1 LGSRSTEL
9 NNYLEMDKK
18 ISVLP
23 ISFEQFSKDP
33 IKGFLFITLI
43 AIGYLYVDQKMQYTE
58 QIESQGNKIEKLEA
72 KIDALSIQLKRSDSL
87 LSATTSK
94 ILVLQELGKIK

>member
-1 LGSRSTEL
+1 
-9 NNYLEMDKK
+9 MDKK
-18 ISVLP
+18 ISAFP

-33 IKGFLFITLI
+33 VKGFLFITLI
-43 AIGYLYVDQKMQYTE
+43 AIGYLYVDQKLMYTE
-58 QIESQGNKIEKLEA
+58 QIESQGSKIEKLEA
-72 KIDALSIQLKRSDSL
+72 KIDALGIQLKRSDSL

>member
-1 LGSRSTEL
+1 
-9 NNYLEMDKK
+9 MDKK
-18 ISVLP
+18 ISALP

-33 IKGFLFITLI
+33 VKGFLFITLI

-58 QIESQGNKIEKLEA
+58 QIERQGSKIEKLEA
-72 KIDALSIQLKRSDSL
+72 KIDALGIQLKRSDSL

>member
-1 LGSRSTEL
+1 MGSRSTEL

-33 IKGFLFITLI
+33 VKGFLFITLI
-43 AIGYLYVDQKMQYTE
+43 AIGYLYVDQKLMYTE
-58 QIESQGNKIEKLEA
+58 QIEQQGSKIEKLEA

>member
-1 LGSRSTEL
+1 
-9 NNYLEMDKK
+9 MDKK

-33 IKGFLFITLI
+33 VKGFLFITLI
-43 AIGYLYVDQKMQYTE
+43 AIGYLYVDQKLMYTE

>member
-1 LGSRSTEL
+1 
-9 NNYLEMDKK
+9 MDKK
-18 ISVLP
+18 ISALP

-33 IKGFLFITLI
+33 VKGFLFITLI
-43 AIGYLYVDQKMQYTE
+43 AIGYLYVDQKLMYTE
-58 QIESQGNKIEKLEA
+58 QIESLGSKIEKLEA
-72 KIDALSIQLKRSDSL
+72 KIDALGIQLKRSDSL

>member
-1 LGSRSTEL
+1 MGSRSTEL

-33 IKGFLFITLI
+33 VKGFLFITLI
-43 AIGYLYVDQKMQYTE
+43 AIGYLYVDQKLMYTE

-94 ILVLQELGKIK
+94 ILVLQELGKRK

>member
-1 LGSRSTEL
+1 
-9 NNYLEMDKK
+9 MDKK
-18 ISVLP
+18 ISALP

-33 IKGFLFITLI
+33 VKGFLFITLI

-58 QIESQGNKIEKLEA
+58 QIERQGSKIEKLEA
-72 KIDALSIQLKRSDSL
+72 KIDALGMQLKRSDSL

-94 ILVLQELGKIK
+94 ILVLQELGKIKWND

>member
-1 LGSRSTEL
+1 
-9 NNYLEMDKK
+9 MDKK
-18 ISVLP
+18 ISALP

-33 IKGFLFITLI
+33 VKGFLFITLI

-58 QIESQGNKIEKLEA
+58 QIERQGNKIEKLEA
-72 KIDALSIQLKRSDSL
+72 KIDALGIQLKRSDSL

>member
-1 LGSRSTEL
+1 
-9 NNYLEMDKK
+9 MDKK
-18 ISVLP
+18 ISALP

-33 IKGFLFITLI
+33 VKGFLFITLI

-58 QIESQGNKIEKLEA
+58 QIERQGSKIEKLEA
-72 KIDALSIQLKRSDSL
+72 KIDALGLQLKRSDSL

>member
-1 LGSRSTEL
+1 ME
-9 NNYLEMDKK
+9 KK
-18 ISVLP
+18 ISALP
-23 ISFEQFSKDP
+23 ISFEQFNKDP
-33 IKGFLFITLI
+33 VKGFLFITLI

-58 QIESQGNKIEKLEA
+58 QIERQGTKIEKLEA
-72 KIDALSIQLKRSDSL
+72 KIDALGIQLKRSDSL

>member
-1 LGSRSTEL
+1 
-9 NNYLEMDKK
+9 MDKK
-18 ISVLP
+18 ISALP

-33 IKGFLFITLI
+33 VKGFLFITLI
-43 AIGYLYVDQKMQYTE
+43 AIAYLYVDQKLMYTE
-58 QIESQGNKIEKLEA
+58 QIESQGSKIEKLES
-72 KIDALSIQLKRSDSL
+72 KIDALGIQLKRSDSL